1 MVAASAYA
9 LWDIRREAEATM
21 EHSNP
26 ERQDPKSKSCP
37 SCLLSSPPSV
47 SPHQDTCDRAVVAYS
62 GSVVERYPFYR
73 EICQG
78 YLTSL
83 VEAEDS
89 ETSSGGFFPGGRGA
103 IELVEAKQSSLL
115 GAAVALASA

>member
-1 MVAASAYA
+1 
-9 LWDIRREAEATM
+9 M

-26 ERQDPKSKSCP
+26 GYQDLKPKSHPPCLLLSPPNVSPRQD
-37 SCLLSSPPSV
+37 
-47 SPHQDTCDRAVVAYS
+47 TYDRAVVAYN
-62 GSVVERYPFYR
+62 GSVVESYPLYR

-89 ETSSGGFFPGGRGA
+89 ETSPGGLFPGRRGA

-115 GAAVALASA
+115 GAAVALASAQPVGER